1 MARATA
7 AAALLVLAAVPTTA
21 PPPTRSLLDVKAFGA
36 KGDGVADDAAAIQR
50 AINASQA
57 QHRGLWFP
65 GGVYLVNTTL
75 VVGCTDGQTP
85 STRLGP
91 RYPVHLYGDGSRQAV
106 IKAGGARLHA
116 VLSFASVARGFNKTP
131 RGTTTDVSAALPP
144 HAPRPTPPT
153 PIAYTGSQGRR
164 PRLRR

>member
-1 MARATA
+1 MK
-7 AAALLVLAAVPTTA
+7 
-21 PPPTRSLLDVKAFGA
+21 DFGA

-144 HAPRPTPPT
+144 HAPHPTPPT